1 MRTGIYKTL
10 IVNTFTTIN
19 KKKKRKDYK
28 YSKKSCNFAS

>member
-19 KKKKRKDYK
+19 KKKEEKRLQIF
-28 YSKKSCNFAS
+28 KKKL